1 MDSVTAG
8 IARLRAHG
16 ERVEDWPPWQSAALL
31 IVLTGLSLW
40 FRTRVIGA
48 GFWIDEGISV
58 GIAHHS
64 FTSIPHLL
72 RQDGAPPLYYLLLH
86 VWMGWF
92 GDSERATHSLSLI
105 FALACIPLGYWV
117 TRSLFG
123 VVAGWVCAGLVAVD
137 PYLTYYAQETRM
149 YTMVACLSFV
159 AAGAYV
165 QGVLYGRRRYLF
177 VLAVSLDL
185 ILYTHNWGLFLCIG
199 FGVATLVYARDRLR
213 EAAIA
218 GGVTLLLYAPW
229 LPTLLDQSK
238 HTGAPWA
245 MVPSFHA
252 LLLAPGAVL
261 SGDGPF
267 MAFVLAGGAGL
278 AAVVRVRSEDPARRT
293 VLALAVVVGVTVLVA
308 WLLSLFSPAWATR
321 YFAVVVGPLLV
332 IASAGLVRAGRIGL
346 VALIAIGVLWSNYV
360 LQDNKEN
367 AREIAHGLAPYVH
380 PGELVISTQPEQV
393 PVLRYYLGPGLRFG
407 TTLGA
412 VPDPQVMDWRD
423 ALSRLKKVTPA
434 TDLEPL
440 LDTVKPGQDLI
451 VISPVFRDYR
461 AWEAR
466 WTRLVY
472 LTSQVWTRDIARDP
486 RFHQVAVIQT
496 NEILQERN
504 FFKPLQAVVYV
515 RSR

>member
-1 MDSVTAG
+1 VSSLAAAG
-8 IARLRAHG
+8 ERLRVHAD
-16 ERVEDWPPWQSAALL
+16 RVEDWPAWQTAVLL
-31 IVLTGLSLW
+31 VLLTALSLW
-40 FRTRVIGA
+40 FRTRVLG
-48 GFWIDEGISV
+48 GGLWIDEGISI
-58 GIAHHS
+58 GIAHHP

-117 TRSLFG
+117 ARSLFG
-123 VVAGWVCAGLVAVD
+123 ALAGWVCAGLAAVD

-149 YTMVACLSFV
+149 YTMVACFSFI

-165 QGVLYGRRRYLF
+165 HGVLQGRRWYLLL
-177 VLAVSLDL
+177 LAVSLDL
-185 ILYTHNWGLFLCIG
+185 ILYTHNWGIFLCLG
-199 FGVATLVYARDRLR
+199 FGVATLIYARDRLR

-218 GGVTLLLYAPW
+218 GGVMVLLYLPW
-229 LPTLLDQSK
+229 VPTLLDQSK

-245 MVPSFHA
+245 MVPSFHS

-267 MAFVLAGGAGL
+267 MAFVLAAGAGL
-278 AAVVRVRSEDPARRT
+278 AVMVRMRSDPARRT
-293 VLALAVVVGVTVLVA
+293 VLALAVVVGVTVLLA
-308 WLLSLFSPAWATR
+308 WLVSLFSPAWATR
-321 YFAVVVGPLLV
+321 YFAVVVGPLLL
-332 IASAGLVRAGRIGL
+332 IASAGLVRAGRVGL

-360 LQDNKEN
+360 ITDNKEN
-367 AREIAHGLAPYVH
+367 AREIVHGLAPYVH
-380 PGELVISTQPEQV
+380 PGDLVLSTQPEQV

-440 LDTVKPGQDLI
+440 LATVKPGQDLI
-451 VISPVFRDYR
+451 VVSPVFRDYR
-461 AWEAR
+461 AWQAR

-472 LTSQVWTRDIARDP
+472 LTSQVWTQKIAHDP
-486 RFHQVAVIQT
+486 RFHQVAVIQS
-496 NEILQERN
+496 NEILQEQN
-504 FFKPLQAVVYV
+504 YFKPLQAVVYV

>member
-1 MDSVTAG
+1 VVSLTAVYG
-8 IARLRAHG
+8 RLRA
-16 ERVEDWPPWQSAALL
+16 EADRVEDWPRWQSAALL
-31 IVLTGLSLW
+31 TILIALSLW
-40 FRTRVIGA
+40 FRTRVLGA
-48 GFWIDEGISV
+48 GYWIDEGISV

-72 RQDGAPPLYYLLLH
+72 REDGSPPLYYLLLH
-86 VWMGWF
+86 VWIGWF
-92 GDSERATHSLSLI
+92 GDSERATHTLSLI
-105 FALACIPLGYWV
+105 FALACIPLAYWV
-117 TRSLFG
+117 ARSLFG
-123 VVAGWVCAGLVAVD
+123 ALAGWVCAGLAAVD

-165 QGVLYGRRRYLF
+165 LGVLHGRRRYLP
-177 VLAVSLDL
+177 VLAVSLAL

-199 FGVATLVYARDRLR
+199 FAAATLICARDRLR

-218 GGVTLLLYAPW
+218 GGITLLLYAPW
-229 LPTLLDQSK
+229 LPTLLNQSQ
-238 HTGAPWA
+238 HTAAPWA

-278 AAVVRVRSEDPARRT
+278 AMIVRLRSDPARRAVIT
-293 VLALAVVVGVTVLVA
+293 LAVAIGITVLVA
-308 WLLSLFSPAWATR
+308 WLLSLISPAWTTR
-321 YFAVVVGPLLV
+321 YFAVVVGPILL
-332 IASAGLVRAGRIGL
+332 IAAAGLVRAGRIGL

-360 LQDNKEN
+360 LKDDKEN
-367 AREIAHGLAPYVH
+367 AREIAHGLVQYVH
-380 PGELVISTQPEQV
+380 PGDLVISTQPEQV

-412 VPDPQVMDWRD
+412 VPDPQIMDWRD
-423 ALSRLKKVTPA
+423 ALSRLRKVTPA
-434 TDLEPL
+434 ADLEPL
-440 LDTVKPGQDLI
+440 LATVKPGQDLI

-472 LTSQVWTRDIARDP
+472 LTSQVWTRDIANDP
-486 RFHQVAVIQT
+486 RFRQVAVIQT
-496 NEILQERN
+496 NEILLKRN

>member
-1 MDSVTAG
+1 VISLTAVYG
-8 IARLRAHG
+8 RLRA
-16 ERVEDWPPWQSAALL
+16 EADRVDEWPRWQSAALL
-31 IVLTGLSLW
+31 VVLTALSLW
-40 FRTRVIGA
+40 FRTRVLGA
-48 GFWIDEGISV
+48 GYWIDEGISV
-58 GIAHHS
+58 GIAHHP
-64 FTSIPHLL
+64 FTSIPHVL
-72 RQDGAPPLYYLLLH
+72 REDGSPPAYYLLLH
-86 VWMGWF
+86 VWIGWF
-92 GDSERATHSLSLI
+92 GDSEKATHTLSLI
-105 FALACIPLGYWV
+105 FALACIPLAYWV
-117 TRSLFG
+117 AHSLFG
-123 VVAGWVCAGLVAVD
+123 ALAGWVCAGLAAVD

-165 QGVLYGRRRYLF
+165 QGVLQGRRRYLPL
-177 VLAVSLDL
+177 LAVSLAL

-199 FGVATLVYARDRLR
+199 FAGATLIFARDRLR

-218 GGVTLLLYAPW
+218 GGITLLLYAPW
-229 LPTLLDQSK
+229 LPTLLNQSQ
-238 HTGAPWA
+238 HTAAPWA

-267 MAFVLAGGAGL
+267 MAFVLAAGAGL
-278 AAVVRVRSEDPARRT
+278 AVVIRSRSDPARRS
-293 VLALAVVVGVTVLVA
+293 VIGLAVAIGITVLVA
-308 WLLSLFSPAWATR
+308 WLLSLISPAWTTR
-321 YFAVVVGPLLV
+321 YFAVVVGPILL
-332 IASAGLVRAGRIGL
+332 ISAAGLVRAGRIGL

-367 AREIAHGLAPYVH
+367 AREIAHGLMPYVH
-380 PGELVISTQPEQV
+380 PGDLVLSTQPEQV

-423 ALSRLKKVTPA
+423 ALSRLRKVTPA
-434 TDLEPL
+434 ADLEPL
-440 LDTVKPGQDLI
+440 LATVKPGQDLI

-472 LTSQVWTRDIARDP
+472 LTSQVWTQDIARDP
-486 RFHQVAVIQT
+486 RFRQVAVIQT
-496 NEILQERN
+496 NEILLKRN

>member
-1 MDSVTAG
+1 MTALTAATG
-8 IARLRAHG
+8 RLRAHVD
-16 ERVEDWPPWQSAALL
+16 RVEDWPAWQSAVLL
-31 IVLTGLSLW
+31 VVLTALSLW
-40 FRTRVIGA
+40 FRTRVLGA
-48 GFWIDEGISV
+48 GYWIDEGISV

-86 VWMGWF
+86 VWIGWF

-117 TRSLFG
+117 ARSLFG
-123 VVAGWVCAGLVAVD
+123 ALAGWVCAGLAAVD

-149 YTMVACLSFV
+149 YTMVAALSFV

-165 QGVLYGRRRYLF
+165 QGVLNRRRWYLLLLG
-177 VLAVSLDL
+177 VTLDL

-199 FGVATLVYARDRLR
+199 FAAATLIYARDRIR

-218 GGVTLLLYAPW
+218 GGVALLFYAPW
-229 LPTLLDQSK
+229 LPTLLNQSK

-278 AAVVRVRSEDPARRT
+278 AAVIRMRSDPTRRT
-293 VLALAVVVGVTVLVA
+293 VLALAVVVGITVLAA
-308 WLLSLFSPAWATR
+308 WLVSLFSPAWATR

-332 IASAGLVRAGRIGL
+332 IAAAGLVRAGRTGL
-346 VALIAIGVLWSNYV
+346 IALIAIGVLWSNYV
-360 LQDNKEN
+360 LKDDKEN
-367 AREIAHGLAPYVH
+367 AREIAAGLVQYVH
-380 PGELVISTQPEQV
+380 PGDLVISTQPEQV
-393 PVLRYYLGPGLRFG
+393 PVLRYYLGPGLRFA
-407 TTLGA
+407 TTLGP
-412 VPDPQVMDWRD
+412 VPDPQIMDWRD
-423 ALSRLKKVTPA
+423 ALSRLRKVTPEA
-434 TDLEPL
+434 DLAPV

-472 LTSQVWTRDIARDP
+472 LTSQTWTNDIANDP
-486 RFHQVAVIQT
+486 RFRQVAVIT
-496 NEILQERN
+496 TDEILLKRN

-515 RSR
+515 RSG

>member
-1 MDSVTAG
+1 VVTLTA
-8 IARLRAHG
+8 ATERLRVQVD
-16 ERVEDWPPWQSAALL
+16 RVEDWPRWQSAALL
-31 IVLTGLSLW
+31 FVLTALSLW
-40 FRTRVIGA
+40 FRTRVLGA
-48 GFWIDEGISV
+48 GYWIDEGISV

-72 RQDGAPPLYYLLLH
+72 REDGSPPLYYLLLH

-92 GDSERATHSLSLI
+92 GDSERATHTLSLI
-105 FALACIPLGYWV
+105 FALACIPLAYWV
-117 TRSLFG
+117 ARSLFG
-123 VVAGWVCAGLVAVD
+123 ALTGWVCAGLAAVD

-165 QGVLYGRRRYLF
+165 QGVLNGRRRWLP

-185 ILYTHNWGLFLCIG
+185 ILYTHNWGLFLCVG
-199 FGVATLVYARDRLR
+199 FAAATLICARDRWR

-218 GGVTLLLYAPW
+218 GGITLVLYAPW
-229 LPTLLDQSK
+229 LPTLLNQSQ
-238 HTGAPWA
+238 HTAAPWA

-278 AAVVRVRSEDPARRT
+278 AVVVRRRSDPVRRT
-293 VLALAVVVGVTVLVA
+293 VLGLAAAVGITVLAA
-308 WLLSLFSPAWATR
+308 WLLSLISPAWTTR
-321 YFAVVVGPLLV
+321 YFAVVVGPVLL
-332 IASAGLVRAGRIGL
+332 IAAAGLVRAGRLGV

-360 LQDNKEN
+360 LQDDKEN
-367 AREIAHGLAPYVH
+367 AREIAHALVPYVH
-380 PGELVISTQPEQV
+380 PGGLVLSTQPEQV
-393 PVLRYYLGPGLRFG
+393 PVLRYYLGPGLRFW
-407 TTLGA
+407 TTLGP
-412 VPDPQVMDWRD
+412 VPDAQVMDWRD

-434 TDLEPL
+434 ADLEPL
-440 LDTVKPGQDLI
+440 LAKVKPGQDLI

-496 NEILQERN
+496 NEILLKRN